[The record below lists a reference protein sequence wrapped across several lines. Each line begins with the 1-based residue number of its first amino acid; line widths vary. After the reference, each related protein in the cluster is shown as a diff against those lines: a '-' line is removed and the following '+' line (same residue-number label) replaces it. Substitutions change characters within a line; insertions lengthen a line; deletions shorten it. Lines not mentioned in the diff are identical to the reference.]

1 MASLRHTL
9 AFLLVAALPG
19 CVAPW
24 LQEPLREN
32 KELNSVLDAY
42 KKQNT
47 EIIARRDAL
56 ASQGIRLL
64 TVTKSAGSEEP
75 VVTLDLDR
83 ASLPIVIGRI
93 FHEAGVSYVVEP
105 NLLHGVVTGRLTNVQ
120 LLPAVNALLAH
131 LSLIAG
137 MRDKVVVI
145 KEAESDEPT
154 AAQLKDEQKTVT
166 EKKATKARDA
176 SPAAAVAAST
186 RVEKPPAASVS
197 APAKSQPKPVV
208 TKEVPLTYLDPAA
221 ATAFL
226 EGVAKKAASESD
238 PGLQFSLQPYT
249 STVFLSGSADNVS
262 RAAKALRAADRDP
275 AHVIIEV
282 LVVAFDTEAEED
294 LGTDLKNFT
303 TRSGTGFMTGF
314 GSTTDKA
321 FTYLTGVK
329 NPRSVKAEIDLLVSR
344 KKARIIARPYLAT
357 VSGRKANIAITKDQY
372 LIVQQAVG
380 GASIATPQA
389 VETGVKLEIVPHVA
403 RDGKVRMDVS
413 VEQSQF
419 VEQTN
424 ENIATEVAK
433 NLAHTTMELESGQAI
448 LIGGMSQYA
457 SATSSS
463 GLPWLRHIPILNI
476 FFAKFEADSHRQ
488 EILVY
493 LVPYIVWSPDL
504 TSPIPEADAFGPK
517 EPRDLSTTIETGGR

>member
-1 MASLRHTL
+1 VASLRHTL
-9 AFLLVAALPG
+9 AFFFVAALTG

-42 KKQNT
+42 KKQNA
-47 EIIARRDAL
+47 EITARRGAL

-64 TVTKSAGSEEP
+64 TIAKSAGSDEP
-75 VVTLDLDR
+75 LVTLDVDR
-83 ASLPIVIGRI
+83 APLPIVIGRI

-105 NLLHGVVTGRLTNVQ
+105 GLLRGVVTGRLTNVA

-154 AAQLKDEQKTVT
+154 AAQPREAQKVVTGKTVT
-166 EKKATKARDA
+166 EVRDTPL
-176 SPAAAVAAST
+176 PAAAAST
-186 RVEKPPAASVS
+186 RGDKPPAPPS
-197 APAKSQPKPVV
+197 APAKPQPKPVV
-208 TKEVPLTYLDPAA
+208 TKEVPLTYLDPPA

-249 STVFLSGSADNVS
+249 STVFLAGSADNVS

-282 LVVAFDTEAEED
+282 LVVGFDAETEED
-294 LGTDLKNFT
+294 LGTDLKNLT

-372 LIVQQAVG
+372 LIVQQAVS
-380 GASIATPQA
+380 GAAIAVPQA

-403 RDGKVRMDVS
+403 GDGKVRMDVT

-419 VEQTN
+419 VEQAS
-424 ENIATEVAK
+424 ENVAAEVAK

-448 LIGGMSQYA
+448 LIGGMSQYV

-463 GLPWLRHIPILNI
+463 GLPWLRHVPILNI

-493 LVPYIVWSPDL
+493 LVPYIVWSPEL
-504 TSPIPEADAFGPK
+504 TSPIPDADAFGPK
-517 EPRDLSTTIETGGR
+517 EPRDLFTAIETGGK